1 MASWGP
7 VTNPLWGTVGCE
19 VARMAVIQ
27 RSVAKPHSG
36 KTSSHT
42 APLSPGT
49 VPASL
54 PTPKPRQEK
63 QVAPGSALIRPD
75 CHCDQPADLGCHLHP
90 RSRRRD
96 HPGPPSGAEP
106 SGAGAGSPVPALPL
120 FHWLCWMVWIHQSW
134 WSTWQ
139 RWVWGLPGAGIPNF
153 LRSPIFWDAQF
164 FGIPNFLLKPWKH

>member
-1 MASWGP
+1 MASQGP

-19 VARMAVIQ
+19 VARLAVIQ

-49 VPASL
+49 APASL

-63 QVAPGSALIRPD
+63 QVAPGSALIHPD
-75 CHCDQPADLGCHLHP
+75 CHCDRPADLGCHLHP

-96 HPGPPSGAEP
+96 HHRPP

-120 FHWLCWMVWIHQSW
+120 FHRLSWMGGCTELVEHVAKRVRS
-134 WSTWQ
+134 
-139 RWVWGLPGAGIPNF
+139 LPGARIPSF
-153 LRSPIFWDAQF
+153 LRSQIFWGSPIF